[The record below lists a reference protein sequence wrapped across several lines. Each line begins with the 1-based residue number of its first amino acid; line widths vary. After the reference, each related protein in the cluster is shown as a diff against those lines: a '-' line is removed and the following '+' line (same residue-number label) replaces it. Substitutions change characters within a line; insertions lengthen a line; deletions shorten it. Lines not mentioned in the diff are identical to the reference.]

1 MAQTYYIFRSG
12 RLRRKQNTL
21 YLEKKGEDG
30 EVQRHPIPVE
40 NVRDIYLLG
49 EVDLNTKLL
58 NFLGRNGV
66 VLHCFSYYGFYSG
79 SFYPRET
86 NVSGH
91 LLVCQVQHYL
101 DPEKRMEIAREIV
114 SAALFNLRRNL
125 LYYKNRGK
133 EVGENISLV
142 EKEMMGVE
150 VAKDIKDLMGIEG
163 RCRDTYYRAFN
174 QILDLEAPF
183 VKRVRRPPDNMINA
197 LISFGNSLLYT
208 ATLSEIYKTHLN
220 PTISYLHEPGERRF
234 SLALDI
240 SEIFKPLIVDR
251 IIFRVLNK
259 GMIEEGDFESVG
271 EAGGVYL
278 GEGGRKVFI
287 QEFEKQLQTTVQ
299 HRRLKRNVSYR
310 QLIRLEAY
318 KLIRHLLGME
328 RYKGLK
334 AWW

>member
-30 EVQRHPIPVE
+30 EVQRHPIPIE

-101 DPEKRMEIAREIV
+101 DLEKRVEIAREIV
-114 SAALFNLRRNL
+114 NAALFNLRRNL

-133 EVGENISLV
+133 EVEENITFV

-163 RCRDTYYRAFN
+163 RCRDVYYRAFN

-208 ATLSEIYKTHLN
+208 AVLSEIYKTHLN

-234 SLALDI
+234 SLSLDI

-259 GMIEEGDFESVG
+259 GMIEEGNFESVG
-271 EAGGVYL
+271 EASGVYL
-278 GEGGRKVFI
+278 GEEGRKVFI

>member
-30 EVQRHPIPVE
+30 EVQRHPIPIE

-101 DPEKRMEIAREIV
+101 DLEKRVEIAREIV
-114 SAALFNLRRNL
+114 NAALFNLRRNL

-133 EVGENISLV
+133 EVEENITFV
-142 EKEMMGVE
+142 EKEMIGVE

-163 RCRDTYYRAFN
+163 RCRDVYYRAFN

-208 ATLSEIYKTHLN
+208 AVLSEIYKTHLN

-234 SLALDI
+234 SLSLDI

-259 GMIEEGDFESVG
+259 GMIEEGNFESVG
-271 EAGGVYL
+271 EASGVYL
-278 GEGGRKVFI
+278 GEEGRKVFI